1 MLTCVFA
8 WLHLDLYLGSKNSN
22 SFHWTKFW
30 YVMLHSK
37 VVRNIPGM
45 VWVHSLNY
53 IIIYDE
59 GRKNASCTV
68 QRFWCR
74 FKKSR
79 SFLFKCCFFFVN
91 IRIWQNDAMVS
102 IHITV
107 FCPQFQKVMFY
118 YPCRVRNNELE
129 IDSHIKQLKWI
140 AKIFN
145 LIFLVFI
152 QIFHIKTI

>member
-1 MLTCVFA
+1 MKSVSKFELTHGFWMLTCVFA

-102 IHITV
+102 IHI
-107 FCPQFQKVMFY
+107 
-118 YPCRVRNNELE
+118 
-129 IDSHIKQLKWI
+129 
-140 AKIFN
+140 
-145 LIFLVFI
+145 IFLKTVTFI
-152 QIFHIKTI
+152 IAHWTHILLPRRKTWNLFC